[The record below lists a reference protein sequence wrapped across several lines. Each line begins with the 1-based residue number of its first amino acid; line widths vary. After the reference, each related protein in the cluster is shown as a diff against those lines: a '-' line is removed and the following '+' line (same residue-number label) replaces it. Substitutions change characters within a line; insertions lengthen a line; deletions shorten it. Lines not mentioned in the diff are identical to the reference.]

1 MNQTILNN
9 GVCRV
14 LKDWDFDKSIF
25 ENWLVCGFMEWI
37 YIVVNS

>member
-14 LKDWDFDKSIF
+14 LNDRDFDKSIV
-25 ENWLVCGFMEWI
+25 ENWLVWI
-37 YIVVNS
+37 FIVINS